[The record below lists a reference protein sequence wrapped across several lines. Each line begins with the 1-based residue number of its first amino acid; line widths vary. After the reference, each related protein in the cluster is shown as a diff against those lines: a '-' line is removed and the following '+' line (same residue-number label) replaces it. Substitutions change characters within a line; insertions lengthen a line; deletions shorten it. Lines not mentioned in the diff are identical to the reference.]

1 MARTRDVWST
11 TTSRVGDNKL
21 VARRAGGDGHQRSY
35 DSPWPVRIERRAVPF
50 PHAPRIDQAKPVGQQ
65 GWPNEAKT
73 VTVAVPD
80 AAVDVEAVAA

>member
-1 MARTRDVWST
+1 M
-11 TTSRVGDNKL
+11 
-21 VARRAGGDGHQRSY
+21 
-35 DSPWPVRIERRAVPF
+35 PF
-50 PHAPRIDQAKPVGQQ
+50 PYAPRIDQTKPVGQQ